1 MSILEVSGLRK
12 DFSGLVALANL
23 SLSIPEG
30 GITAVIGPNGA
41 GKTTLFN
48 VVSGFVPATAG
59 KVLYRGRPILGLK
72 PHQIVSLGIV
82 RTFQNVRLFKDM
94 TVLENVMAACRV
106 DPQPKLF
113 SAALRLPGS
122 REKERLIRERALKWL
137 SWVGLEKEQG
147 RGASELPFGQQRL
160 LEIARAVAAEPR
172 LMLLDEPAA
181 GLNRLELQALSRILL
196 RIRRREITL
205 VVVEHNID
213 FVMGIAERVVV
224 LDKGAKIA
232 EGAPGSIRQHPGV
245 LAAYLGEEI

>member
-1 MSILEVSGLRK
+1 VSILEVSGLRK
-12 DFSGLVALANL
+12 EFSGLIALANL

-48 VVSGFVPATAG
+48 VVSGFIPATAG

-113 SAALRLPGS
+113 SAALRLPGF

-137 SWVGLEKEQG
+137 SLVGLEKEQG
-147 RGASELPFGQQRL
+147 RRASELPFGQQRL
-160 LEIARAVAAEPR
+160 LEIARAVAAEPG

-232 EGAPGSIRQHPGV
+232 EGTPGSIRQHPRV